1 MEKIGKIQF
10 NTSGV
15 RDSAVELTG
24 AETYYG
30 EVQPVWGDWIRVSH
44 EITPDIQVT
53 LGRGISGDE
62 GIEKG
67 WSRLC
72 LGSVGTKE
80 GLVYAM

>member
-1 MEKIGKIQF
+1 MQTIGKIQF

-15 RDSAVELTG
+15 RDSAVELTS
-24 AETYYG
+24 AQDYYG
-30 EVQPVWGDWIRVSH
+30 HVQPVWEDWMRVSH

-53 LGRGISGDE
+53 LGRGVSGDE

-72 LGSVGTKE
+72 LGSVGTQE
-80 GLVYAM
+80 GLVYVM